1 MKYLGLG
8 ASWML
13 LALFPVTMCVAIERV
28 NMNQPAVQL
37 RDTVQVNGKQVW
49 LSDLLPADA
58 PLALQKTG
66 AAIALCQSPQPGSAR
81 VLEAEQI
88 TSKLSARPELLRRLT
103 IPWRVTVR
111 YAGWPIGEDSVRVA
125 VSRFLRARWKASLPD
140 AAQLKWP
147 EMLAVTEKDS
157 ALQVMAANW
166 DNRQQAMQLRLRCSH
181 RTSCG
186 SFLVHIVLPAP
197 LTEEW
202 HTRLEPGSGLN
213 SSGDGDSALMAS
225 GAALA
230 EKGKPATL
238 ILDSSDMRISVRVIC
253 LQAGALNQEIR
264 VLDART
270 RHVFH
275 AEVVGAGM
283 LHAAL

>member
-13 LALFPVTMCVAIERV
+13 LALFPVTCCVAIERV
-28 NMNQPAVQL
+28 NRDLPAVQL

-49 LSDLLPADA
+49 LSDLLPAGA

-66 AAIALCQSPQPGSAR
+66 AAIAVCQSPQPGIAR

-88 TSKLSARPELLRRLT
+88 TNKLAGRPELLRQLK
-103 IPWRVTVR
+103 IPSRVTVR
-111 YAGWPIGEDSVRVA
+111 YAGWPIVEDAVRMA
-125 VSRFLRARWKASLPD
+125 ISKFLRERWKASLPE

-147 EMLAVTEKDS
+147 EMLAVTEKDF
-157 ALQVMAANW
+157 ALQVMSANW
-166 DNRQQAMQLRLRCSH
+166 DNRQQSMQLCLRCSV
-181 RTSCG
+181 RASCG
-186 SFLVHIVLPAP
+186 SFLVHVVLPGP
-197 LTEEW
+197 LTEVW

-213 SSGDGDSALMAS
+213 SSGDGDAALIAS

-238 ILDSSDMRISVRVIC
+238 VLDSGTMRISVRVIC
-253 LQAGALNQEIR
+253 LQAGAMNQEIR

-275 AEVVGAGM
+275 AEVVGAGL